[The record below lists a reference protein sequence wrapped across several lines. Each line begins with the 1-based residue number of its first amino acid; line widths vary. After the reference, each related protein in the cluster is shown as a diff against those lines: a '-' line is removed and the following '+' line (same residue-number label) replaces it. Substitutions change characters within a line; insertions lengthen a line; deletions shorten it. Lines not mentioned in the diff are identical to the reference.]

1 MRHKKEIRDYDTR
14 TKNKWVFVQVFESRG
29 DGRDKIVRGVAT
41 QVVYFPDGKNK
52 VLIEFGFSP
61 YPYTYYNLKDH
72 RVRVV
77 PLAQTPQFAS
87 VYERMD

>member
-14 TKNKWVFVQVFESRG
+14 TKNKWVFVQVF
-29 DGRDKIVRGVAT
+29 IVRGVAT